1 MICLALVRACC
12 KTAKKVFFVYFFAC
26 ILTGGNVLIAGLRIM
41 NESIEDLTVN
51 YEENG
56 QLLIKELGKAP
67 LSKGAW
73 TTILFRYQEWRPESD
88 DYGPDKFVI
97 HRYKKSG
104 GEYRRQNKF
113 NISSVDQARKIVDAL
128 SAWID

>member
-1 MICLALVRACC
+1 
-12 KTAKKVFFVYFFAC
+12 
-26 ILTGGNVLIAGLRIM
+26 M
-41 NESIEDLTVN
+41 NETINDLTVN

-56 QLLIKELGKAP
+56 QLLVKEVDKVA

-73 TTILFRYQEWRPESD
+73 ATMLFRYQEWRPATD

-97 HRYKKSG
+97 QRYKKSG

-113 NISSVDQARKIVDAL
+113 NISSADQARKLVDAL
-128 SAWID
+128 SAWLDGKE